1 MVNKG
6 GNTSSDSQDLS
17 EEEKSATET
26 HSGVE
31 FSEEP
36 TATEDH
42 IDHIDH
48 MINIID
54 VKSEPKSS
62 APKPE
67 IDSIMQSLVGCTEK
81 YLM

>member
-1 MVNKG
+1 MVHKG
-6 GNTSSDSQDLS
+6 ANTSSDSQDLS
-17 EEEKSATET
+17 EEEKSANEI

-36 TATEDH
+36 TATE
-42 IDHIDH
+42 DHIDH